1 MNIMP
6 PLSLVNDPPES
17 ATNVDSRAILTSDLS
32 PVDLDIVATAI
43 TPALLQPYVAPQRPI
58 ALGTAA
64 THYMRAS
71 YTPRVGLGDET
82 SERGRR
88 AFAAA
93 DAVAHRCVIA
103 LADGIANALGT
114 TAVTDVDWSDAQR
127 EIADALVWR
136 NAVVVCADALAQT
149 ADPVA
154 LVARLARV
162 LRDSAVLVIS
172 VPLREFTVSVDD
184 IGPPVRA
191 DRVREW
197 AFPEMQALL
206 DSAGLDAVFGG
217 LVPATAA
224 NPVGQTGVFVC
235 VRRLDQG

>member
-1 MNIMP
+1 
-6 PLSLVNDPPES
+6 LQKRALVHCCSENCC
-17 ATNVDSRAILTSDLS
+17 
-32 PVDLDIVATAI
+32 
-43 TPALLQPYVAPQRPI
+43 
-58 ALGTAA
+58 
-64 THYMRAS
+64 HC
-71 YTPRVGLGDET
+71 DET
-82 SERGRR
+82 C
-88 AFAAA
+88 
-93 DAVAHRCVIA
+93 D
-103 LADGIANALGT
+103 LY
-114 TAVTDVDWSDAQR
+114 
-127 EIADALVWR
+127 
-136 NAVVVCADALAQT
+136 
-149 ADPVA
+149 
-154 LVARLARV
+154 
-162 LRDSAVLVIS
+162 SAVLVIS